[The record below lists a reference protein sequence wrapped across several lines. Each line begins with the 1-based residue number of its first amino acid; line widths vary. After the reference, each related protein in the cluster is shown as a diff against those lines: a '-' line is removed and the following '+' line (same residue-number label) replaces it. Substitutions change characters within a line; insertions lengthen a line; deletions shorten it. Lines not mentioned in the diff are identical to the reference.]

1 MLTEMYR
8 QLIALL
14 EAAGFTAYAED
25 AVPPDASF
33 PFVTLRIEAPAPM
46 QGSGAIVLTGWTR
59 GGSRHRDRLAM
70 ADALL
75 RIVPGAGLT
84 LPLTDGLAVLRRADR
99 LSVTWPENQGAL
111 GAQVRHALRIYG
123 RCDDA

>member
-14 EAAGFTAYAED
+14 EAAGFTVYAED
-25 AVPPDASF
+25 AVPPDAAF
-33 PFVTLRIEAPAPM
+33 PFVTLRLEAPAPM

-70 ADALL
+70 ADTLL

-99 LSVTWPENQGAL
+99 LSVTWPESQGAL

>member
-1 MLTEMYR
+1 MLTDMYR
-8 QLIALL
+8 QLTALL

-25 AVPPDASF
+25 AVPPDAPF
-33 PFVTLRIEAPAPM
+33 PFVTMRLEAPAPM

-75 RIVPGAGLT
+75 RLVPGAGLT
-84 LPLTDGLAVLRRADR
+84 LPLENGLAILRRADR
-99 LSVTWPENQGAL
+99 LSVSWPESQGAL
-111 GAQVRHALRIYG
+111 GAQVQHALRIYG